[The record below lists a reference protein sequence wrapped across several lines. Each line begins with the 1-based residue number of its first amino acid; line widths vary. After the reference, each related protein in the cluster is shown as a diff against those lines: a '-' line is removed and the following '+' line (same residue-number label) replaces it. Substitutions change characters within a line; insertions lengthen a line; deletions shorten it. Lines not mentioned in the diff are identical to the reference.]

1 MHNFGIPRIRR
12 HDNGEQR
19 FSLAKTIVPRRSAA
33 CLNRRCSLKL
43 NAAFDYDTA
52 GDCHSGRP

>member
-33 CLNRRCSLKL
+33 C
-43 NAAFDYDTA
+43 AASTGVA
-52 GDCHSGRP
+52 V